1 MMRTFD
7 KHKDNLQI
15 VYKDGHDYIKSYD
28 TLVAKID
35 YDERTASVSKWYS
48 QTTSKHINY
57 ACERLGLQIIQL
69 NN

>member
-1 MMRTFD
+1 MINYQKLMDRNPT
-7 KHKDNLQI
+7 
-15 VYKDGHDYIKSYD
+15 SYD

-35 YDERTASVSKWYS
+35 YDERTASVSNWYS

-69 NN
+69 NK

>member
-1 MMRTFD
+1 MRTFD

-15 VYKDGHDYIKSYD
+15 VYKEGHDYIKSYD

-48 QTTSKHINY
+48 QTT
-57 ACERLGLQIIQL
+57 
-69 NN
+69 